1 MFIVIYHRKDNY
13 MYSLER
19 VYRVSGQ
26 YSSSGQR
33 STRLNAY
40 IFIPTGILAV
50 FVYTRHNKP
59 LSQSIPGNL
68 LERYMSFETIAELMR
83 CSIDDDMYR
92 QSDES
97 TCFCGLFGV

>member
-40 IFIPTGILAV
+40 IFIPIGILAV
-50 FVYTRHNKP
+50 FVCTRHNNHINNI
-59 LSQSIPGNL
+59 LGGEVIEIL
-68 LERYMSFETIAELMR
+68 RYL
-83 CSIDDDMYR
+83 
-92 QSDES
+92 
-97 TCFCGLFGV
+97 